1 MDGGVPRGKRPRLAP
16 RAGKRPS
23 FANTLAGSTRDLRC
37 AGQGPSVPQKWVGV
51 KEKRTVVLNS
61 VSGVKRSVTGAE
73 RSCRKV
79 SAGAERVRVSRECCL
94 AGARVSGC
102 ERGRRAGSVRA
113 RCTGELRELAQRGL
127 AWARAAWAFCE
138 GKRASFA
145 PNGVGGRFDQGSSGA
160 PLTSAERQ
168 RTRVDISMVQ
178 WTSVK
183 RLGRGRGLD

>member
-113 RCTGELRELAQRGL
+113 RCTGELRELA
-127 AWARAAWAFCE
+127 AHSPFAFGE
-138 GKRASFA
+138 G
-145 PNGVGGRFDQGSSGA
+145 GVGCLVGRCVWFRQMCPS
-160 PLTSAERQ
+160 PLSPIR
-168 RTRVDISMVQ
+168 RR
-178 WTSVK
+178 
-183 RLGRGRGLD
+183 RR